1 MDFKLDKA
9 HQLQQQLFRNF
20 AETEIK
26 PLAKDMDEA
35 EAYDMDL
42 LAKIQK
48 CGFLGIPYAREY
60 GGAGSDTLAYTL
72 CMEEMSKIDASTGI
86 MISVHQQLRH
96 RGSEAALPAPP
107 DRRQQGRLLR
117 PDRARRRF

>member
-1 MDFKLDKA
+1 MDFKLDKV

-48 CGFLGIPYAREY
+48 CGFLGIPYAR
-60 GGAGSDTLAYTL
+60 
-72 CMEEMSKIDASTGI
+72 
-86 MISVHQQLRH
+86 
-96 RGSEAALPAPP
+96 
-107 DRRQQGRLLR
+107 
-117 PDRARRRF
+117 

>member
-35 EAYDMDL
+35 EAYDMEL

-72 CMEEMSKIDASTGI
+72 CMEEMSRS
-86 MISVHQQLRH
+86 M
-96 RGSEAALPAPP
+96 PAP
-107 DRRQQGRLLR
+107 
-117 PDRARRRF
+117 AS

>member
-35 EAYDMDL
+35 EAYDMEL

-60 GGAGSDTLAYTL
+60 GGAGLGLSLVWEIANL
-72 CMEEMSKIDASTGI
+72 HGGLVWVAESSETGTTI
-86 MISVHQQLRH
+86 AVELPIQQ
-96 RGSEAALPAPP
+96 AAKP
-107 DRRQQGRLLR
+107 
-117 PDRARRRF
+117 

>member
-35 EAYDMDL
+35 EAYDMEL

-86 MISVHQQLRH
+86 MISVHTSLCC
-96 RGSEAALPAPP
+96 SCINNFEI
-107 DRRQQGRLLR
+107 GRASCR
-117 PDRARRRF
+117 ERV

>member
-35 EAYDMDL
+35 EAYDMEL
-42 LAKIQK
+42 QEEREILAIVVPTELR
-48 CGFLGIPYAREY
+48 GPI
-60 GGAGSDTLAYTL
+60 
-72 CMEEMSKIDASTGI
+72 MEAVNAQHGLRSKAQSIVCSLPIDEI
-86 MISVHQQLRH
+86 V
-96 RGSEAALPAPP
+96 
-107 DRRQQGRLLR
+107 RL
-117 PDRARRRF
+117 